1 MRYVDLKTP
10 RPAAGQE
17 ALVARLVRHLEAR
30 LKDFG
35 PGGPEVLQADQES
48 GLVAAR
54 FPGHDPA
61 QLLARVEQECGVLAV
76 PEHDRA
82 VFRLSPDT
90 RFEDLDYVWGCLF
103 ELLWPEEER

>member
-1 MRYVDLKTP
+1 MRYVDLKAP
-10 RPAAGQE
+10 RRAAGQE

-30 LKDFG
+30 LKGFG

-61 QLLARVEQECGVLAV
+61 QLLVRLEQEYGVLAV

-82 VFRLSPDT
+82 VVRLSPDT
-90 RFEDLDYVWGCLF
+90 RIEALDYVWGCLV
-103 ELLWPEEER
+103 ELL